1 VLPTVDKPAT
11 VAPGFELFR
20 RLARRHGVAARNA
33 EDVGQEALLR
43 GLEAEKRLDPGGDPA
58 PYRVTIAV
66 NQARNHVRNARCRG
80 EVLTSFDECEIQD
93 ECPTPE
99 ELLRRRQREQL
110 TRQLIDQLDPKY
122 RDLLIKHDLQEVPLA
137 EIAAEQGLPLG
148 TVKTRHW
155 RAHKELRVQ
164 RERWQAQ
171 QRSQGRDDSA
181 CVPLALGFGR
191 RASWVDSLRRLGVRI
206 LVQCALVVLT
216 GAVVSSV
223 PRLADLE
230 AWLGA
235 AAVRV
240 PATPPAAQDAAA
252 PAGGE
257 SAHSAAAPIAHE
269 MSSPREQGNTRA
281 QAAASSAPVHS
292 TATDRRPAS
301 PASSGRPTTSERERS
316 LINKARRAI
325 EAGDTMADVEAIR
338 LLKSH
343 AREFPAGRLAAERE
357 ALLRQLR

>member
-1 VLPTVDKPAT
+1 MDKPAT

-20 RLARRHGVAARNA
+20 RLARRHGVPARNA
-33 EDVGQEALLR
+33 EDVAQEALLR

-66 NQARNHVRNARCRG
+66 NQARNHVRNARSRG
-80 EVLTSFDECEIQD
+80 EVLTSFDECEIRD

-99 ELLRRRQREQL
+99 ELLRRRQREEL

-181 CVPLALGFGR
+181 CMPLALGFGR
-191 RASWVDSLRRLGVRI
+191 RASWVDSLRHLGVRI
-206 LVQCALVVLT
+206 FVQCALVVLT
-216 GAVVSSV
+216 GAVISSV
-223 PRLADLE
+223 PRLVDLE
-230 AWLGA
+230 AWLA
-235 AAVRV
+235 EAVRV
-240 PATPPAAQDAAA
+240 PATLPAAQDAAA
-252 PAGGE
+252 SSGAAR
-257 SAHSAAAPIAHE
+257 AHSAAAPAAHE
-269 MSSPREQGNTRA
+269 MSSPREQGSARA
-281 QAAASSAPVHS
+281 QAVASSAPAPS
-292 TATDRRPAS
+292 TATERRPAS
-301 PASSGRPTTSERERS
+301 PASDGRSTTSERERS
-316 LINKARRAI
+316 LINQARRAI
-325 EAGDTMADVEAIR
+325 ESGDTMADVEAIR

-343 AREFPAGRLAAERE
+343 AREFPGGRLAAERD